1 MGLLR
6 IESAP
11 SSQDAFR
18 AAWRQSRDE
27 RRLPVWVLR
36 GLQVGSVVVIGGE
49 LVVGGWGLKV
59 RREEPIVAVASSVA
73 DMSDLRTGVEPAPS
87 LASAAAARP
96 LFSATPPAA
105 GSAPA
110 QAAPV
115 LSEQAQTWATR
126 LTMLGAMTGKI
137 AQAVIE
143 DTQTHKTYLVT
154 VGQRVL
160 EGLVVEEIRDN
171 QVVLS
176 WQGEHVEL
184 SL

>member
-11 SSQDAFR
+11 SCQDAFR
-18 AAWRQSRDE
+18 AVWRQSRGD
-27 RRLPVWVLR
+27 RRLPIWLLR

-49 LVVGGWGLKV
+49 FVVGVYGLMVKH
-59 RREEPIVAVASSVA
+59 EQSIVAVASSVA
-73 DMSDLRTGVEPAPS
+73 DMPDPRIGVEPAPS
-87 LASAAAARP
+87 LASAAAARS

-110 QAAPV
+110 QGAAA
-115 LSEQAQTWATR
+115 LSEQAQAWIAR

-171 QVVLS
+171 QVILS